1 MTAPDSPSPADG
13 VRAVFEALPYDQREA
28 LFSLRRLILQAA
40 AEADVGELV
49 ETLKW
54 GDPAYLPK
62 TPRIGTTVRINAVR
76 GSSDRYAMYVHCQT
90 TLLDQYRLLYPE
102 TFAFDSQRAL
112 LFSVSEPVPEAALR
126 HCIALALTYHRK

>member
-1 MTAPDSPSPADG
+1 METAPTPE
-13 VRAVFEALPYDQREA
+13 VRAVFDALPPGQRDA
-28 LFSLRRLILQAA
+28 LLVLRQMILDTAGSA
-40 AEADVGELV
+40 GVELV

-62 TPRIGTTVRINAVR
+62 RPRVGTTVRINDLK
-76 GSSDRYAMYVHCQT
+76 GSTDRYALYVPCQT

-102 TFAFDSQRAL
+102 TFAFEGQRAL
-112 LFSVSEPVPEAALR
+112 LFSTREPIPDEPLR